1 MKLVKSNT
9 ILILLILALMGCTL
23 EPSEIGGNEPAQS
36 ITIFTPVI
44 NQLPTRSVRAL
55 IPPEGGVKT
64 FSWTQQ
70 GEGNVFIRTEEESR

>member
-55 IPPEGGVKT
+55 IPPEGRDSEVDFYGT
-64 FSWTQQ
+64 MFLPQLTHFTQI
-70 GEGNVFIRTEEESR
+70 E